1 MIGAV
6 IALSGL
12 ILATPAG
19 FGSADGKVK
28 AKVPVNRPIK
38 RSGPKKET
46 LERKAAEDERAAV
59 VVSDL
64 ELQPGA
70 KVPEGVQLEPLLR
83 ELMAPSQKLRLVFTP
98 GCTEL
103 ECLRKAAA
111 AEATNHLIFLSM
123 DSERRVSLLLNELPG
138 RGLLRQRQTPPLEA
152 SDRFTEELSAAM
164 SSLLGLGTE
173 QEGRFEAEAAPEPV
187 AGEDAETLAK
197 RGQLIQNATYTVY
210 AGAGLLGL
218 GLTVGTMAAINASQ
232 WRNTSYRF
240 EDGAYRE
247 QIRGI
252 AQTRALVADTLL
264 ISGLIAGGTGYYLQR
279 KAVAGPAGK
288 LTLGWGQDTW
298 REPETPPD
306 TATSSEPL
314 APPESP
320 TTPAAKEGAEP

>member
-12 ILATPAG
+12 VLATPAG

-46 LERKAAEDERAAV
+46 LERKAAEDERPPSWSATWSCSRARRCPKGC
-59 VVSDL
+59 SSS
-64 ELQPGA
+64 PS
-70 KVPEGVQLEPLLR
+70 LR
-83 ELMAPSQKLRLVFTP
+83 ELMTPSQKLRLVFTP

-173 QEGRFEAEAAPEPV
+173 QEGRF
-187 AGEDAETLAK
+187 
-197 RGQLIQNATYTVY
+197 
-210 AGAGLLGL
+210 
-218 GLTVGTMAAINASQ
+218 
-232 WRNTSYRF
+232 
-240 EDGAYRE
+240 
-247 QIRGI
+247 
-252 AQTRALVADTLL
+252 
-264 ISGLIAGGTGYYLQR
+264 
-279 KAVAGPAGK
+279 
-288 LTLGWGQDTW
+288 
-298 REPETPPD
+298 
-306 TATSSEPL
+306 
-314 APPESP
+314 
-320 TTPAAKEGAEP
+320 